1 MQKVMNRIELGLE
14 KEKRYVVACSFG
26 PDSMAL
32 LASAIENGLSIVVAH
47 VNYRKRDAAV
57 FEQSELEKYCKERNI
72 KIYVLD
78 LLGEK
83 HKGNFQDWAR
93 QKRYEFF
100 KEVAYKE
107 DASAVLVAHQQDDV
121 IETYLMQKKRGNIV
135 KNLGISVENDI
146 FGVKVIRPLLSY
158 SKQQLKDFDEINH
171 IPYSIDESNLTDH
184 YSRNKIRHEIVEKLS
199 QEERNAVLEEIA
211 NSKKVEVEF
220 KTIWQKKEFETL
232 SYEQVVSLLGH
243 YMELTFDHVNLSKGF
258 VDEIKK
264 ALSSSTNCIFELTN
278 ALRLEIDYGILY
290 LVNKKRLQPYEI
302 EFNKKA
308 KNEFLDIDFSS
319 GAEDRNIPANNLN
332 LVVKN
337 LDKNSKTIIK
347 NYSVKIKRL
356 FIDWKMP
363 HFLRIIWPGIFD
375 EKGNLLYIPRYRRN
389 FEDKHKSKFVIA
401 TAYFTKF

>member
-1 MQKVMNRIELGLE
+1 MNRIELGLE

-135 KNLGISVENDI
+135 KNHGISVENDI

-278 ALRLEIDYGILY
+278 ALRLEIDYGIVY

-302 EFNKKA
+302 EFNKKT
-308 KNEFLDIDFSS
+308 KNEFLDIDFS
-319 GAEDRNIPANNLN
+319 GGPEDRNIPANYLK

-401 TAYFTKF
+401 TAYFTEF